1 MKTGTIYKIENTING
16 SVYIGKTIHTLE
28 IRLKQ
33 HIRDAFNN
41 NKKRTVLGRAIRK
54 YGKDSFT
61 IQVIV
66 EGVPELFLNSFER
79 YWIYYH
85 NSYKGKSGYNSTEGG
100 DGTAGLV
107 PWNKGKENC
116 YSPET
121 LAKMREA
128 KIGSNTKPTNLKQ
141 LEQLAKERVGLKHQ
155 NAKPANIYEYGTNK
169 LIAENVALTKWCR
182 ENGYSQGSLAAT
194 ATGQRKQCRG
204 LYAVYTN
211 LKQVGQFK

>member
-1 MKTGTIYKIENTING
+1 MKTGTIYKIENTLNG
-16 SVYIGKTIHTLE
+16 NVYIGKTIHTIE

-41 NKKRTVLGRAIRK
+41 NKKRSVLGRAIRK
-54 YGKDSFT
+54 YGKDKFT

-66 EGVPELFLNSFER
+66 EKVPKLFLNSFER

-85 NSYKGKSGYNSTEGG
+85 NSFKGKNGYNSTEGG
-100 DGTAGLV
+100 DGPTGLTS
-107 PWNKGKENC
+107 WNKGKTNC

-128 KIGSNTKPTNLKQ
+128 KIGSKPTNLKQ
-141 LEQLAKERVGLKHQ
+141 LEELAKERVGLKHQ

-169 LIAENVALTKWCR
+169 LLVENVALTKWCR
-182 ENGYSQGSLAAT
+182 ENGYGQNSLAAT
-194 ATGQRKQCRG
+194 ANGQRKQCRG
-204 LYAVYTN
+204 LYAVYIN
-211 LKQVGQFK
+211 LK

>member
-28 IRLKQ
+28 LRFKQ

-61 IQVIV
+61 IQIIV

-79 YWIYYH
+79 YWIHYH
-85 NSYKGKSGYNSTEGG
+85 NSFKGKNGYNSTEGG
-100 DGTAGLV
+100 DGTSGV
-107 PWNKGKENC
+107 SPWNKGKTNC

-121 LAKMREA
+121 LAKFREA
-128 KIGSNTKPTNLKQ
+128 KLGRKIKPANLKQ
-141 LEQLAKERVGLKHQ
+141 LTQLAKERVGFKHQ

-169 LIAENVALTKWCR
+169 LLAENVALTKWCR
-182 ENGYSQGSLAAT
+182 ENGYNQGNVCST
-194 ATGQRKQCRG
+194 ARGQRKQCKG
-204 LYAVYTN
+204 IYAVYTN
-211 LKQVGQFK
+211 SE

>member
-1 MKTGTIYKIENTING
+1 MKTGTIYKIENTLNG
-16 SVYIGKTIHTLE
+16 NVYIGKTIHTIE

-41 NKKRTVLGRAIRK
+41 NKKRSVLGRAIRK
-54 YGKDSFT
+54 YGKDKFT

-66 EGVPELFLNSFER
+66 EKVPKLFLNSFER

-85 NSYKGKSGYNSTEGG
+85 NSFKGKNGYNSTEGG
-100 DGTAGLV
+100 DGPTGLSS
-107 PWNKGKENC
+107 WNKGKTNC

-128 KIGSNTKPTNLKQ
+128 KIGSKPTNLKQ
-141 LEQLAKERVGLKHQ
+141 LEHLAKERVGLKHQ

-169 LIAENVALTKWCR
+169 LLVENVALTQWCR
-182 ENGYSQGSLAAT
+182 ENGYNQSNLCNT
-194 ATGQRKQCRG
+194 ARGIVKQCKG
-204 LYAVYTN
+204 IYAIYIN
-211 LKQVGQFK
+211 LK